1 MFGELFMKR
10 GTRIAWTAVGIVV
23 VLLGLNYW
31 HQATHFNKHVT
42 VNGVAVGG
50 MNAQQAYHKLSSTKI
65 SNDVYLNGQKIYSGN
80 AVKAGFTSSDQ
91 AKVKAALK
99 KQVTFF
105 PSGKSRALTITPSDA
120 DQTAAH
126 EMRTAVNEK
135 IALLNE
141 TRKKPVDAKVTWS
154 DNHVNVIQ
162 PKKGNYYDQKRL
174 ANYLKNH
181 QYDVTVKLPT
191 YYLQPLGPGSS
202 TIKREQKKL
211 QALNNRQVTYTVEDK
226 HYTFKADQVIT
237 KATYNGKYHYDT
249 SKLNDRIKE
258 INEKQATL
266 GKSFR
271 FRTHAGKEIK
281 TATGGSYGWKIN
293 AHKAGQSLAQ
303 ALVDNKSSVNAKADL
318 EGRGY
323 TAHGLGYGVTKNDG
337 LGDTYV
343 EVSIEQQHAWFYK
356 NGKEVYSADIVTGKH
371 STGEDTPKGVW
382 YILYQQKNATLKG
395 SSKSGHTYSQ
405 PVKYWSP
412 FTDSGDGFHDAPW
425 RSNWSPS
432 AYLSD
437 GSNGC
442 CNMHPGDAAAAFE
455 AMETHEP
462 VIIY

>member
-1 MFGELFMKR
+1 MKR
-10 GTRIAWTAVGIVV
+10 GTRIAWTAAAIVV

-65 SNDVYLNGQKIYSGN
+65 SNDVYLNGQKIYSG
-80 AVKAGFTSSDQ
+80 KTTDPGFTSADQ
-91 AKVKAALK
+91 SKVKAALK

-105 PSGKSRALTITPSDA
+105 PSKQKRELTVTPSNA
-120 DQTAAH
+120 DTQAAK
-126 EMRTAVNEK
+126 EMRSAVNEK
-135 IALLNE
+135 IAVLNE
-141 TRKKPVDAKVTWS
+141 TRKKPVDAKVTWQN
-154 DNHVNVIQ
+154 NHVNVIE

-174 ANYLKNH
+174 AKYLRNH
-181 QYDVTVKLPT
+181 QYDVVMHLPT

-211 QALNNRQVTYTVEDK
+211 QALNNAKITYQVEDK
-226 HYTFKADQVIT
+226 QYKFNADQVIT
-237 KATYNGKYHYDT
+237 KATYNGSYHYDT
-249 SKLNDRIKE
+249 SKVNSQIKK

-266 GKSFR
+266 GKAFK

-281 TATGGSYGWKIN
+281 TATDGSYGWKIN
-293 AHKAGQSLAQ
+293 AHKAGQTLAQ
-303 ALVDNKSSVNAKADL
+303 GLVDGKSKVDAKTDL
-318 EGRGY
+318 EGLGY
-323 TAHGLGYGVTKNDG
+323 TAHGLGYGVKKNDG

-356 NGKEVYSADIVTGKH
+356 NGKEVFSANIVSGKH
-371 STGEDTPKGVW
+371 SDGEDTPKGVW
-382 YILYQQKNATLKG
+382 YFLYQQKNATLG
-395 SSKSGHTYSQ
+395 GTSKNGRPYAS

-412 FTDSGDGFHDAPW
+412 FTDSGDGFHDASW
-425 RSNWSPS
+425 RTNWSS
-432 AYLSD
+432 RAYLTD

-442 CNMHPGDAAAAFE
+442 CNMHPGDAGPAFE

>member
-1 MFGELFMKR
+1 MKR
-10 GTRIAWTAVGIVV
+10 GSRIAWTAAGIVV

-42 VNGVAVGG
+42 INGVAVGG

-65 SNDVYLNGQKIYSGN
+65 SHDVYLNGQKIYSGTTI
-80 AVKAGFTSSDQ
+80 KPGFTSADQ
-91 AKVKAALK
+91 SKVKAALK

-105 PSGKSRALTITPSDA
+105 PSSKKRALTLTPSDA
-120 DQTAAH
+120 NRTAAN

-135 IALLNE
+135 IAVLNE
-141 TRKKPVDAKVTWS
+141 NRTKPVDAKVNWS
-154 DNHVNVIQ
+154 NNQVTVIN

-174 ANYLKNH
+174 NSYLHQH
-181 QYDVTVKLPT
+181 QYDVAVHLPT
-191 YYLQPLGPGSS
+191 YYKQPLGPGSAK
-202 TIKREQKKL
+202 IQQEKKKL
-211 QALNNRQVTYTVEDK
+211 AALNNRQVIYQVENK
-226 HYTFKADQVIT
+226 EYKLAADQVIT
-237 KATYNGKYHYDT
+237 RATYDGSYHYNT
-249 SKLNDRIKE
+249 SKLNPKIKE
-258 INEKQATL
+258 INNRQATL
-266 GKSFR
+266 GKSFK
-271 FRTHAGKEIK
+271 FRTHAGKEIH
-281 TATGGSYGWKIN
+281 TAKGGSYGWKIN

-303 ALVDNKSSVNAKADL
+303 ALIDNKSKVNAKADL
-318 EGRGY
+318 EGLGY
-323 TAHGLGYGVTKNDG
+323 TAHGLGYGVTKNNG

-356 NGKEVYSADIVTGKH
+356 DGKEVYSADIVTGKH

-395 SSKSGHTYSQ
+395 SSKSGHSYSQ

-425 RSNWSPS
+425 RSNWSTS

-442 CNMHPGDAAAAFE
+442 CNMHPSDAAAAFH

>member
-1 MFGELFMKR
+1 MKR
-10 GTRIAWTAVGIVV
+10 GTRIAWTAVGIIV

-42 VNGVAVGG
+42 INGVAVGG

-65 SNDVYLNGQKIYSGN
+65 SNDVYLNGQKIYSGTARN
-80 AVKAGFTSSDQ
+80 AGFTSADQ

-105 PSGKSRALTITPSDA
+105 PSGKEHSLTIKPSNANQSAA
-120 DQTAAH
+120 DD
-126 EMRTAVNEK
+126 MRSAVNNK
-135 IALLNE
+135 IAVLNE
-141 TRKKPVDAKVTWS
+141 SRNKPVDAKVTWS
-154 DNHVNVIQ
+154 NNHVNVIQ

-174 ANYLKNH
+174 ARYLRDH

-191 YYLQPLGPGSS
+191 YYLQPLGPGSA

-211 QALNNRQVTYTVEDK
+211 QALNNRQVTYQVEDK
-226 HYTFKADQVIT
+226 QYKFDADQVIS
-237 KATYNGKYHYDT
+237 KATYDGSYHFDT
-249 SKLNDRIKE
+249 SKLNSKIRE
-258 INEKQATL
+258 INEKQATV
-266 GKSFR
+266 GKPFK

-281 TATGGSYGWKIN
+281 TAADGSYGWRIN
-293 AHKAGQSLAQ
+293 AHKAGQSLAK
-303 ALVDNKSSVNAKADL
+303 ALLNDRKSVNAKEDL
-318 EGRGY
+318 EGLGY
-323 TAHGLGYGVTKNDG
+323 TAHGLGYGVTQNHG

-356 NGKEVYSADIVTGKH
+356 NGKEVYSADIVSGKH
-371 STGEDTPKGVW
+371 SDGEDTPKGVW
-382 YILYQQKNATLKG
+382 YILYQQRNAVLRGTSKN
-395 SSKSGHTYSQ
+395 GHSYAS

-412 FTDSGDGFHDAPW
+412 FTDSGDGFHDASW
-425 RSNWSPS
+425 RTNWLKT

-442 CNMHPGDAAAAFE
+442 CNMHPGDAGPAFE
-455 AMETHEP
+455 AMKTHEP

>member
-1 MFGELFMKR
+1 MKK
-10 GTRIAWTAVGIVV
+10 GTRIAWTAIGIIVIV
-23 VLLGLNYW
+23 LGLNYW

-65 SNDVYLNGQKIYSGN
+65 SNNVYLNGHKIYTGT
-80 AVKAGFTSSDQ
+80 AHDAGFTSADQ
-91 AKVKAALK
+91 VKVKAALK

-105 PSGKSRALTITPSDA
+105 PSSKQRSLTIQPSNA
-120 DQTAAH
+120 NKSAAK
-126 EMRTAVNEK
+126 EMRAAVNDK
-135 IALLNE
+135 IAILNQ
-141 TRKKPVDAKVTWS
+141 TRTKPVDAKVTWA
-154 DNHVNVIQ
+154 DNHVSVIQ
-162 PKKGNYYDQKRL
+162 PKKGNYYDEQRL
-174 ANYLKNH
+174 ANYLRHH
-181 QYDVTVKLPT
+181 QYDATIKLPT
-191 YYLQPLGPGSS
+191 YYLQPLGPGSA

-211 QALNNRQVTYTVEDK
+211 QALNNRQVTYQVEDK
-226 HYTFKADQVIT
+226 QYKFNADQVIS
-237 KATYNGKYHYDT
+237 KATYDGSYHFDT
-249 SKLNDRIKE
+249 RKLNSKIRE

-266 GKSFR
+266 GKPFK

-293 AHKAGQSLAQ
+293 THKAGQSLAK
-303 ALVDNKSSVNAKADL
+303 ALLDNKSTVNAKADL

-323 TAHGLGYGVTKNDG
+323 TAHGLGYGVTQNNG
-337 LGDTYV
+337 LGNTYV

-356 NGKEVYSADIVTGKH
+356 NGKLAYSADIVTGKH

-442 CNMHPGDAAAAFE
+442 CNMHPGDAGPAFE